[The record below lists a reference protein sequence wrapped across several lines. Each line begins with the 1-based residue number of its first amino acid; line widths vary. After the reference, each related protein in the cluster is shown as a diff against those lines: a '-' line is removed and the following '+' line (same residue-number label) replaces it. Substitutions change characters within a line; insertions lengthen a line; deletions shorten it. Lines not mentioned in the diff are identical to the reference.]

1 MDENLSLNE
10 DNKINYNLGRNQ
22 ADIEQIEICV
32 APLRPTLRE
41 TPTPVVTRAQSSPLS
56 IASAKHIVSCSS
68 NCQTEEVFSNYA
80 KGRHSSIS
88 VTTQMLAKLQDG
100 EMENKLMNCKNSFNR
115 KSLKQNYI

>member
-10 DNKINYNLGRNQ
+10 DNKMHYNLGRNQ

-32 APLRPTLRE
+32 APLRPTLGE
-41 TPTPVVTRAQSSPLS
+41 SPTPVVTRAQSSPLS

-100 EMENKLMNCKNSFNR
+100 EMENKLMNS
-115 KSLKQNYI
+115 